1 MSQNNQTETSGV
13 KFGYDTNPIT
23 PYELATL
30 AGRICPELCYQKP
43 SEAITAS
50 VKLLE
55 AGELEIKGI
64 EVRARAQAEDDS
76 GAWEKKEEERL
87 ANLRIPYEK
96 GVHLITDIEGRW
108 SSDYG
113 ALNWFKRFLQWK
125 AAKQEQTPAKIEAR
139 AEACLAN
146 YRLRGFT
153 GTEARKLQDEFGLW
167 RNKGKQGRVKKK
179 TYDGRLREQRQEKAK
194 KAADAAWKE
203 LIGPPQRT
211 KPELELVADTD
222 VVQAEAVRGR
232 KTPVRS
238 GETLIR
244 GTDTPEL

>member
-13 KFGYDTNPIT
+13 KFGHDTNPIT

-30 AGRICPELCYQKP
+30 AGQICPELCYQKP
-43 SEAITAS
+43 SEAITAA

-76 GAWEKKEEERL
+76 GTWEKKEEERL
-87 ANLRIPYEK
+87 ANLRIPYEQ
-96 GVHLITDIEGRW
+96 GVKFITGAGRW
-108 SSDYG
+108 SGDYG

-125 AAKQEQTPAKIEAR
+125 AAKQEKTPGGIEAR
-139 AEACLAN
+139 VEAWLIS
-146 YRLRGFT
+146 YREKGFT
-153 GTEARKLQDEFGLW
+153 GLQCKKLQDDFSHW
-167 RNKGKQGRVKKK
+167 RNKGKQGRVRKKSR
-179 TYDGRLREQRQEKAK
+179 DGRLREQRQEKAK

-203 LIGPPQRT
+203 LIGPRQRT
-211 KPELELVADTD
+211 KPELEFVADTD
-222 VVQAEAVRGR
+222 LVQAEAVRGC